1 MHKFSLSKL
10 ACMNVFGLSLLYV
23 PDVDVSVGVT
33 ADNQIRLAGNAV
45 DVTNAGLCWDFR
57 TITD

>member
-1 MHKFSLSKL
+1 
-10 ACMNVFGLSLLYV
+10 MNVFGLSLLYV

-45 DVTNAGLCWDFR
+45 DVTDAGLCWDFR